1 MRLKKNANGISNPKK
16 SGNLNKITVKIM
28 SGFRVPAAA
37 CSKYPTSLDEK
48 IKAVRIIKIT
58 AKLLKI

>member
-1 MRLKKNANGISNPKK
+1 
-16 SGNLNKITVKIM
+16 M

-58 AKLLKI
+58 SKKLLKSENLNELQEYSFYTCL